1 MSVLF
6 VNDLTSID
14 FSYLHNQ
21 RGLLGESLSLGI
33 RLSGSLDEQGMV
45 LDFADVKR
53 QVKQL
58 VDEHFD
64 HKLIA
69 PARSSQLST
78 DTWDNRIELKFRW
91 GDNMQL
97 KHVSPAEAV
106 SLLDVSD
113 VTPGTLATAIAE
125 MLQERLPEN
134 ISEIEIN
141 LSEEVIDE
149 SSYQYSHGLK
159 HHAGNCQRIAH
170 GHRSRIII
178 YRNGTRSIELE
189 EEWADRWDD
198 IYIGSLEDL
207 ADASD
212 ECHHYAYSSSQGNFE
227 LTLPAVCCDLINA
240 DSTVENIAEH
250 IAEQLKSSHPESRFE
265 VHAYEGMD
273 KGAIATS

>member
-53 QVKQL
+53 QVKQI

-64 HKLIA
+64 HKLIV
-69 PARSSQLST
+69 PARSAQLRT
-78 DTWDNRIELKFRW
+78 DKWDNRIELKFSW

-97 KHVSPAEAV
+97 KHISPTGAV
-106 SLLDVSD
+106 CLLDAKD
-113 VTPGTLATAIAE
+113 VTPETLASAIAE

-134 ISEIEIN
+134 VSEIEIT

-159 HHAGNCQRIAH
+159 HHTGNCQRIAH
-170 GHRSRIII
+170 GHRSRIVI
-178 YRNGTRSIELE
+178 YRDGTRAIDLE
-189 EEWADRWDD
+189 QEWADRWDD

-212 ECHHYAYSSSQGNFE
+212 ECHHYAWSSSQGNFE

-250 IAEQLKSSHPESRFE
+250 IATQLKSSYPNSSFE

-273 KGAIATS
+273 KGAIAIS